1 MKEWLKQRDIYSY
14 MNLLNE
20 LGTSS
25 PDDYKYYLRMDENS
39 FQKLLEMVRPYIE
52 RKDTIFRQ
60 GTISAVS
67 DGMQYGWTSPTI
79 PILLSKDS
87 PVEVTQHEAEWLESV
102 LMLGACAGLPV
113 TMYLVDKIG
122 RKKSLIVSSITTL
135 LSWLLIAIA
144 PRVEYIFVARFF
156 SGMAGD
162 MAFVAAPMYIAEVA
176 DQKIR
181 GFLSGL
187 VYVMMLTGILL
198 LYCVAPF
205 VPIWVPC
212 AIGIGINCLGLSI
225 FPFQPDSPYY
235 LLYRNKPEK
244 AKAALRRLRQN
255 EDIENEYK
263 DIAAAVE
270 RQKNEGERS
279 RIQDLFLIKS
289 NRKALIIMVVLNAS
303 QHMSSISVMLMN
315 LHSILDEAG
324 AVYLA
329 ASTGAIIFSGVMFCS
344 AMTASLA
351 IDNFGRRMLLS
362 VSGITSGICL
372 MVVAVYFTLKE
383 NGFDVLGFSWLPL
396 VMVMLYA
403 ASFKFGIGLVPIVLT
418 AELFPAKMKALGMTL
433 SDAFYVGF
441 AVITLQLYIELK
453 HYFGIQVP
461 FYIFAFSCFCTAIFT
476 VLYIPETK
484 GKTLEE
490 IQFILKGED
499 PKETTAKSRE
509 STEVYKNEA
518 FVP

>member
-1 MKEWLKQRDIYSY
+1 
-14 MNLLNE
+14 
-20 LGTSS
+20 
-25 PDDYKYYLRMDENS
+25 
-39 FQKLLEMVRPYIE
+39 
-52 RKDTIFRQ
+52 
-60 GTISAVS
+60 
-67 DGMQYGWTSPTI
+67 MQYGWTSPTV
-79 PILLSKDS
+79 PILLSDDS
-87 PVEVTQHEAEWLESV
+87 PIPVTKHQAEWLESI

-122 RKKSLIVSSITTL
+122 RKKSLIVSATTTL
-135 LSWLLIAIA
+135 LAWILIAVA
-144 PRVEYIFVARFF
+144 PSVEYIFVARFF

-162 MAFVAAPMYIAEVA
+162 MAFVAAPMYIAEMA

-187 VYVMMLTGILL
+187 VYVMMLMGILL

-205 VPIWVPC
+205 VPVWVPC
-212 AIGIGINCLGLSI
+212 VIGICINLIGLII

-235 LLYRNKPEK
+235 LLYKNKPEK
-244 AKAALRRLRQN
+244 AKAALRMLRRS
-255 EDIENEYK
+255 EDVEEEFK
-263 DIAAAVE
+263 DIATAVE
-270 RQKNEGERS
+270 RQKNEGDRS
-279 RIQDLFLIKS
+279 KIQDLFRIKS

-324 AVYLA
+324 AVYVS

-351 IDNFGRRMLLS
+351 IDNFGRKMLLS
-362 VSGITSGICL
+362 VSGVMAGVCL
-372 MVVAVYFTLKE
+372 MVVAVYFTLKN
-383 NGFDVLGFSWLPL
+383 NGYDVISVSWLPL
-396 VMVMLYA
+396 AMVMLYA
-403 ASFKFGIGLVPIVLT
+403 ACFKFGIGLVPIVLT
-418 AELFPAKMKALGMTL
+418 AELFPAKTKAIGMTL
-433 SDAFYVGF
+433 SDAFYVAF

-453 HYFGIQVP
+453 NYFGIQVP
-461 FYIFAFSCFCTAIFT
+461 FYIFAISCFCTAIFT

-484 GKTLEE
+484 GKSLEE
-490 IQFILKGED
+490 IQFILKGQD
-499 PKETTAKSRE
+499 PNEATAKPKE